1 MFLVVFGYIL
11 ALIYSVMTV
20 LMTFVHTFSAPAELP
35 HASRLATK
43 RAFFEERA
51 ENFKVIGDD
60 RSDL

>member
-11 ALIYSVMTV
+11 ALIYSATTV

-43 RAFFEERA
+43 RAFEERA